1 MKFFSVDKRN
11 GSYTILKDTNS
22 QKTFEIKSSKLPPFL
37 DNGDIVK
44 KVGLNYEF
52 DFQKTREL
60 NLKNT
65 LEVLWIF

>member
-1 MKFFSVDKRN
+1 MKFFSVDRRN
-11 GSYTILKDTNS
+11 GNYTILKDTNS

-60 NLKNT
+60 NLKNNY
-65 LEVLWIF
+65 